1 MQTKASTLFTSNVKK
16 NDNKATS
23 SSFLAFCWNS
33 WIDTNL
39 LSILVGTSRVL
50 DMVWNN
56 PRPLCLENF
65 MMILI
70 RNCCLFHFLTV
81 LSHIVKFL
89 SMNNFKEYFL
99 HYFLSRIRMLKPDS
113 DPEKFENRNGTRPGS
128 GSETLGTYQ
137 LKQSQVTCKEV
148 FLKITL

>member
-1 MQTKASTLFTSNVKK
+1 
-16 NDNKATS
+16 
-23 SSFLAFCWNS
+23 
-33 WIDTNL
+33 
-39 LSILVGTSRVL
+39 
-50 DMVWNN
+50 
-56 PRPLCLENF
+56 

-137 LKQSQVTCKEV
+137 LKQSQVTCKKV
-148 FLKITL
+148 FLKITSEILGTSQFKQPQVSHYIIHRPSIRCDSMLIEHISVSLG